1 MASGAS
7 IRRSFVRTRLITACV
22 MGLVA
27 LIAVFSSAAWWRQQA
42 ERQLENKA
50 AETLAVQSEALSGI
64 LDKYR
69 LLPPLLSREPSV
81 ARLFDAEESGQE
93 AEARAKAIEIAGMS
107 GAKEVAFLYPD
118 GRVLATAG
126 DIFTGNAE
134 DLRKLLEAVRQG
146 RLGRQAISLDS
157 EQRAYAFAFGVRRAN
172 RIIGVIAVYVDFDP
186 VEATWSLSTNPIFV
200 TDQNGTV
207 FLTNRPQWRLKPL
220 SELMADTTSPGHY
233 LVGGK
238 VLHSD
243 LTRHLPLLNWQLHVL
258 SDKRPLLTATWTGG
272 IIAGLVSLLF
282 CAVAFILVQRREAQ
296 IMRMRRD
303 RATALRLER
312 LVRERTKALSQ
323 TNVSLSREI
332 DERRQTEEQLR
343 KTQAELVQAAKLAA
357 IGQMSAAFS
366 HEFNQPLAAIRT
378 YSDNAIRFLERGKTE
393 SVSDNLSRIG
403 GLVDRMARL
412 SRSLL
417 SFSRKPGT
425 AVKPVALLP
434 VIDEALM
441 LARPRAK
448 KAGVTLETRFG
459 DGPYD
464 VLGGQIRLS
473 QVFVNLINNAV
484 DALADRDDGK
494 VVISARRADGGVV
507 VLVEDNGPGIAPDQR
522 ATVFEPFFTTKEVGA
537 GIGIGLSI
545 AGSIVRDFGG
555 TIALEE
561 SAGGGACFLVHLRS
575 ADTSEIAAE

>member
-1 MASGAS
+1 M
-7 IRRSFVRTRLITACV
+7 RVTTACV
-22 MGLVA
+22 MGLFALAAIVA
-27 LIAVFSSAAWWRQQA
+27 GATWWRQRA
-42 ERQLENKA
+42 EQQLENKA
-50 AETLAVQSEALSGI
+50 AETLAVQAEALSGI

-69 LLPPLLSREPSV
+69 LLPPLLSREQSV
-81 ARLFDAEESGQE
+81 VALFEERNADVQK
-93 AEARAKAIEIAGMS
+93 AARAKAIEIAGMS

-126 DIFTGNAE
+126 DIFTGNA
-134 DLRKLLEAVRQG
+134 DDHRMLLEAVRQG
-146 RLGRQAISLDS
+146 RLGRQAISLDTA
-157 EQRAYAFAFGVRRAN
+157 QRAYAFAFGVRHHN
-172 RIIGVIAVYVDFDP
+172 QLIGAIAVYVDFDP

-200 TDQNGTV
+200 TDQTGTV

-220 SELMADTTSPGHY
+220 SELMADTSSPGHY

-243 LTRHLPLLNWQLHVL
+243 LTRQLPLLNWQLHVL
-258 SDKRPLLTATWTGG
+258 SDERPLITATWIGG
-272 IIAGLVSLLF
+272 IIAGLVSLLL

-296 IMRMRRD
+296 LMRMRRD

-312 LVRERTKALSQ
+312 LVRERTKALSE

-357 IGQMSAAFS
+357 IGQMSAALS

-378 YSDNAIRFLERGKTE
+378 YSDNANRFLERGKTE
-393 SVSDNLSRIG
+393 NVSDNLSRIG

-425 AVKPVALLP
+425 AVKAVALLP
-434 VIDEALM
+434 VLDEALM
-441 LARPRAK
+441 LARPRAN
-448 KAGVTLETRFG
+448 KARVVLETQING
-459 DGPYD
+459 EPYH

-473 QVFVNLINNAV
+473 QVFVNLVNNAI
-484 DALADRDDGK
+484 DALAGQEGGK
-494 VVISARRADGGVV
+494 VVISVSQMEGDVV
-507 VLVEDNGPGIAPDQR
+507 VRVEDNGPGIPPDQR
-522 ATVFEPFFTTKEVGA
+522 ASVFEPFFTTKDVGA

-545 AGSIVRDFGG
+545 ASGIVRDFGG
-555 TIALEE
+555 TIALED
-561 SAGGGACFLVHLRS
+561 SKWGGACFSVRLRT
-575 ADTSEIAAE
+575 ADTSEMAAE